1 MKKRRGKVAK
11 QNNHTEVASFKHQDK
26 RVNIPPRELA
36 GFMAEDELA
45 PKTCPYPRDPSLDPQ
60 LVWKGKDEQDSADL
74 AVPSVPVY
82 IQEKIQPQAII
93 ENVRKQAAKSK
104 NAGEAEAQQLD
115 MFGDFN
121 HITFEDLVEFY
132 EHEQSWSNR
141 MILGDSLLVM
151 NSLAQ
156 REALKGQV
164 QMIYMDPPYGIKF
177 GSNWQ
182 TRLRKRDVK
191 DGAEADLTREPEQVK
206 AFRDTWELGIHSY
219 LSYLRDRF
227 VVARELLTESG
238 SIFVQIGDENVHL
251 VRSVLDEVFGSENYI
266 RLVFFRTTSGL
277 GQKLLDKC
285 GDYLIWYAKQ
295 ISTVKYKDLFL
306 SKSLTYTLPSGYNNV
321 IDNAGNF
328 VPLTSFI
335 NDSGDGK
342 NFFLSIRDLVAYGD
356 LKSQSGAGGSI
367 TINDTKFSTP
377 SGSYKTNQ
385 LGINRLNNA
394 GRIVI
399 NGKTP
404 RFVRYHSDFPYVK
417 LDNMWDEQLSEQNKT
432 YVVQTNIEIIK
443 RCMLMTTDPGDL
455 VLDPTC
461 GSGTTAYVAEQWG
474 RRWITIDT
482 SRVSLALARMRLM
495 SASYPY
501 YLLADS
507 PEGYRRELELS
518 VAPAEALSAPRK
530 ANFSYDLRQGFIY
543 ERVPHITLKSI
554 ANNPEID
561 QIYERW
567 QKTLEPLRAQ
577 INQALGT
584 AYEEWQI
591 PQTLSAGPKADAAS
605 TLLQQYW
612 QAKRGRQAEID
623 ASIARRADVELL
635 YDKPYEDRSRVRV
648 SGAFTVES
656 LSPHRVLSS
665 TAERP
670 KSEMLAQRLE
680 SSGKFEQ
687 MILENLR
694 TAGVQNTRK
703 SERLVFTRLEYYPG
717 SYLQASGEYQAG
729 TQSKRVSVC
738 IGPEHGTVTGDLVRE
753 AAKEAM
759 QGIGFDL
766 LVVLGFAFD
775 PHVSEDIKQYGRLK
789 IFPARI
795 NPDLMM
801 GDLLKKTKSANLFTA
816 YGEPDVELEQVEGK
830 LVVRLIGVDIFD
842 PTTGE
847 IRSSKPEEI
856 ACWFIDD
863 DYNEESFFV
872 RQAYFTGW
880 DDPYNKLKRT
890 LRAEVD
896 ADAWETLYRSES
908 VPFPKPKGGRI
919 AVKVI
924 NDYGD
929 EVMKVFE
936 V

>member
-1 MKKRRGKVAK
+1 MKSAACWMKKRRGKVAK

-45 PKTCPYPRDPSLDPQ
+45 PKTCLYLRDPSLDPQ
-60 LVWKGKDEQDSADL
+60 LVWKGKDEQDTADL
-74 AVPSVPVY
+74 SVPSVPVY

-93 ENVRKQAAKSK
+93 ENVRQQAAKSK

-182 TRLRKRDVK
+182 SRLRKRDVK

-238 SIFVQIGDENVHL
+238 SIFVQISDVNVHL
-251 VRSVLDEVFGSENYI
+251 VRSVLDEVFGRENFI
-266 RLVFFRTTSGL
+266 SLVTTKKSGGM
-277 GQKLLDKC
+277 GQAFIDNVS
-285 GDYLIWYAKQ
+285 DYVIWYAKE
-295 ISTVKYKDLFL
+295 ISATKYNQLYSEKVLAEGAGARYSQVLLSNFEKRPIKRDEKLHPELLPEGSKVFL
-306 SKSLTYTLPSGYNNV
+306 G
-321 IDNAGNF
+321 G
-328 VPLTSFI
+328 PLTSE
-335 NDSGDGK
+335 
-342 NFFLSIRDLVAYGD
+342 
-356 LKSQSGAGGSI
+356 
-367 TINDTKFSTP
+367 TP
-377 SGSYKTNQ
+377 STSTVFEFTLENLKHYPRKGGWKTNM
-385 LGINRLNNA
+385 LGMNRLIKSD
-394 GRIVI
+394 RLI
-399 NGKTP
+399 NTKS
-404 RFVRYHSDFPYVK
+404 FVNYKIFFEDFKAVA
-417 LDNMWDEQLSEQNKT
+417 LSNLWDDTMGTAEQNKI
-432 YVVQTNIEIIK
+432 YVVQTTTKVIE

-507 PEGYRRELELS
+507 PEGYLKELELS
-518 VAPAEALSAPRK
+518 ATPAETLSAPRK

-567 QKTLEPLRAQ
+567 QKSLEPLRAQ
-577 INQALGT
+577 INQSLGT
-584 AYEEWQI
+584 AYEEWQM

-612 QAKRGRQAEID
+612 QARRGRQAEID
-623 ASIARRADVELL
+623 ASIARRADLELL
-635 YDKPYEDRSRVRV
+635 YDKPYEDRS
-648 SGAFTVES
+648 SAWKAAAS
-656 LSPHRVLSS
+656 LSR
-665 TAERP
+665 
-670 KSEMLAQRLE
+670 
-680 SSGKFEQ
+680 
-687 MILENLR
+687 
-694 TAGVQNTRK
+694 
-703 SERLVFTRLEYYPG
+703 
-717 SYLQASGEYQAG
+717 
-729 TQSKRVSVC
+729 
-738 IGPEHGTVTGDLVRE
+738 
-753 AAKEAM
+753 
-759 QGIGFDL
+759 
-766 LVVLGFAFD
+766 
-775 PHVSEDIKQYGRLK
+775 
-789 IFPARI
+789 
-795 NPDLMM
+795 
-801 GDLLKKTKSANLFTA
+801 
-816 YGEPDVELEQVEGK
+816 
-830 LVVRLIGVDIFD
+830 
-842 PTTGE
+842 
-847 IRSSKPEEI
+847 
-856 ACWFIDD
+856 
-863 DYNEESFFV
+863 
-872 RQAYFTGW
+872 
-880 DDPYNKLKRT
+880 
-890 LRAEVD
+890 
-896 ADAWETLYRSES
+896 
-908 VPFPKPKGGRI
+908 
-919 AVKVI
+919 
-924 NDYGD
+924 
-929 EVMKVFE
+929 
-936 V
+936 